1 MSQTSRDARGI
12 IKWRPRQRQAIVR
25 GRKKSEQGKNILYL
39 TLHCFRSQ
47 ESGIIL
53 ESESLLVDSQGTPYA
68 KLYVSLTL
76 VFATAVLHSLLET
89 EFLL

>member
-1 MSQTSRDARGI
+1 MRG
-12 IKWRPRQRQAIVR
+12 
-25 GRKKSEQGKNILYL
+25 NIASHIALL
-39 TLHCFRSQ
+39 PL

-76 VFATAVLHSLLET
+76 VFATSVLQPLLEL
-89 EFLL
+89 ELLL